1 MATDP
6 ATFLIR
12 IDLPKAFQPQENICL
27 INDKTREKLM
37 TKMEEADLKKWET
50 FVLLI
55 SRHPLASNKNK
66 NIWSVGKE
74 YSGKW
79 INLSNDLKFVPI

>member
-27 INDKTREKLM
+27 INDKTRERLM
-37 TKMEEADLKKWET
+37 TKMEETDLKEWET

-55 SRHPLASNKNK
+55 SRHPLASTK
-66 NIWSVGKE
+66 IWMDKE

-79 INLSNDLKFVPI
+79 IYLSNDLKFVPI